1 MCLYLLVVFYEK
13 INEWTKIPFIGI
25 TYQIKTPTFRVMNHY
40 WAFCSGK
47 TDSSFTASR
56 ILPFN
61 ALLNSLPRWC
71 WLVKK

>member
-47 TDSSFTASR
+47 
-56 ILPFN
+56 N
-61 ALLNSLPRWC
+61 GLLFCRL
-71 WLVKK
+71 